1 MEITPKHERTSKT
14 CNSECGSEKENK
26 HFSSEAK
33 SSLASWLQDSTT
45 WGFQWLTE
53 RRRAIFWSTL
63 CGICVPW
70 DHPVSLM
77 TGNWQAE
84 CASKQKR
91 QTHSKDRWISIHCWE
106 HAVESFQPCW
116 LHKVWVCTQPS
127 STVVRSCKY
136 EFSKEYR
143 DVSNL
148 LLHSCS
154 QGS

>member
-14 CNSECGSEKENK
+14 CNSECGLEKENT
-26 HFSSEAK
+26 
-33 SSLASWLQDSTT
+33 SLQKPNQVLPPGYRIPQHE
-45 WGFQWLTE
+45 GFQWLTE
-53 RRRAIFWSTL
+53 RIRAIFWSIL

-77 TGNWQAE
+77 IGNWQAE

-143 DVSNL
+143 EVSNL